1 MPSMTRRALMTQLAA
16 AAGGVSIRG
25 GLGLPSVVHAATG
38 RVVVVG
44 GGFGGATCAKYLR
57 RADAGLDVT
66 LIEKKTAFVTC
77 PLSNAVLGGFRSLD
91 SITHGY
97 TALKRNHGVNVVH
110 DEVIAIDPEA
120 HKIRLKSSRTLDYD
134 RLVLS
139 PGIDFKWDAVEGYD
153 EAASQTMPHA
163 WKAGAQTRR
172 LRQQLEAMRDGGVV
186 LIAPPANP
194 FRCPPGPYERASLIA
209 HYLKPYKPKSKI
221 IILDAKENFSKQT
234 LFINAWR
241 ERYGQ
246 MIEWRAASAGGQ
258 VLRAKP
264 QTMALE
270 TEFGDEKGDV
280 INLIPPQTAGRV
292 ALEAGLANASG
303 WCPINPQTFES
314 TLHPSIHVI
323 GDACIA
329 GKMPKSGHAANSQ
342 AKVCATA
349 VATMLRGDQPG
360 GVSFINTCYS
370 LIAADYGISVA
381 AVYRLTDQGIVSV
394 EGAGGVSPVEAPD
407 SVRQLEAKYAV
418 GWYDSIIADTF
429 T

>member
-1 MPSMTRRALMTQLAA
+1 MPSITRRALITRLAA
-16 AAGGVSIRG
+16 AAGVVSTRG
-25 GLGLPSVVHAATG
+25 GLGLPAVVHATAG

-57 RADAGLDVT
+57 RADAGLDIT
-66 LIEKKTAFVTC
+66 LIEKNTAFVTC
-77 PLSNAVLGGFRSLD
+77 PLSNAVLGGFRSLA

-97 TALKRNHGVNVVH
+97 TALKRNHSLNVVH
-110 DEVIAIDPEA
+110 DEVTAIDPA
-120 HKIRLKSSRTLDYD
+120 ARKVRLQSSRTLDYD

-139 PGIDFKWDAVEGYD
+139 PGIDFKWDALEGYD
-153 EAASQTMPHA
+153 EAASHTMPHA

-194 FRCPPGPYERASLIA
+194 FRCPPGPYERASLMA
-209 HYLKPYKPKSKI
+209 HYFKQYKPKSKI

-246 MIEWRAASAGGQ
+246 MIEWRAASAGGL

-280 INLIPPQTAGRV
+280 INLIPPQSAGRI

-303 WCPINPQTFES
+303 WCPVNPQTFES
-314 TLHPSIHVI
+314 MLQQSIHVI

-349 VATMLRGDQPG
+349 VAAMLRGEQPG

-370 LIAADYGISVA
+370 LIASDYGISVA
-381 AVYRLTDQGIVSV
+381 AVYRLSAQGIVPV
-394 EGAGGVSPVEAPD
+394 EGAGGVSPVEAPE
-407 SVRQLEAKYAV
+407 SFRQLEAKYAV

>member
-1 MPSMTRRALMTQLAA
+1 MAFITRRALITQLAG
-16 AAGGVSIRG
+16 AAGVISTRG
-25 GLGLPSVVHAATG
+25 GLGWPSVVHAATG

-57 RADAGLDVT
+57 RADAGLEVT
-66 LIEKKTAFVTC
+66 LIEKHTAFVTC

-97 TALKRNHGVNVVH
+97 TALKRNHGIHVVH
-110 DEVIAIDPEA
+110 DEVMAIDPEA
-120 HKIRLKSSRTLDYD
+120 RQVRLKSGASVDYD

-139 PGIDFKWDAVEGYD
+139 PGIDFKWDAIEGYN
-153 EAASQTMPHA
+153 EAVSQTMPHA
-163 WKAGAQTRR
+163 WKAGAQTRL

-209 HYLKPYKPKSKI
+209 YYLKQHKPKSKI

-258 VLRAKP
+258 VLQAKP
-264 QTMALE
+264 QMMALE
-270 TEFGDEKGDV
+270 TDFGDEPGDV
-280 INLIPPQTAGRV
+280 INLIPPQSAGRI
-292 ALEAGLANASG
+292 ALEAGLADNSG

-314 TLHPSIHVI
+314 LLHPSIHVI

-349 VATMLRGDQPG
+349 VAAMLRGDQPG

-381 AVYRLTDQGIVSV
+381 AVYRLTEQGIVNV
-394 EGAGGVSPVEAPD
+394 EGAGGVSPAEAPE

>member
-1 MPSMTRRALMTQLAA
+1 MPSITRRALMTRLAA
-16 AAGGVSIRG
+16 AAGVVSAQG
-25 GLGLPSVVHAATG
+25 GWGFPSVVHATTG

-66 LIEKKTAFVTC
+66 LIEQQTAFVTC
-77 PLSNAVLGGFRSLD
+77 PLSNAVLGGFRSLA

-97 TALKRNHGVNVVH
+97 TALQRNHGVNVVH
-110 DEVIAIDPEA
+110 DEAIAIDPETR
-120 HKIRLKSSRTLDYD
+120 KVRLKNNRHLDYD

-139 PGIDFKWDAVEGYD
+139 PGIDFKWDALEGYD
-153 EAASQTMPHA
+153 EAASQAMPHA
-163 WKAGAQTRR
+163 WKAGVQTRL
-172 LRQQLEAMRDGGVV
+172 LRRQLEAMRDGGVV

-194 FRCPPGPYERASLIA
+194 FRCPPGPYERASLMA
-209 HYLKPYKPKSKI
+209 YYFKQYKPKSKI

-264 QTMALE
+264 RMMALE

-280 INLIPPQTAGRV
+280 INLIPPQSAGRI
-292 ALEAGLANASG
+292 ALETGLANDSG
-303 WCPINPQTFES
+303 WCPVNPRTFES
-314 TLHPSIHVI
+314 VLHPSIHVI

-349 VATMLRGDQPG
+349 VAALLRGEQPG

-370 LIAADYGISVA
+370 LIASDYGISVA
-381 AVYRLTDQGIVSV
+381 AVYRLTDQGIVTV
-394 EGAGGVSPVEAPD
+394 QGAGGVSPVEAPE